1 MAERMVEGDNIGRV
15 VSLSGSKVIGLLKG
29 SRVNG
34 AAPLQ
39 IGSLIKMQATDT
51 TVFGIVNGLSIPI
64 PTQEETD
71 DELRIAEMELVGEV
85 PDQDNGNG
93 TSFRR
98 GVSTSPSLGDHV
110 FGATQEDIG
119 MIYARPDSMAIE
131 VGTLHQGDNL
141 PVYVVVD
148 NLLGKHFAILGST
161 GTGKSCAVSLILH
174 GILEQHSNAHVVL
187 LDPHGEYA
195 NAFKENAENIDPND
209 LQLPYWL
216 MNFEEFVEV
225 VFGAESGELVAETSL
240 LRDLIQQSKMA
251 MMGDEEN
258 SHAVTVDTPVPY
270 KMGDLMRIIDET
282 MGRLDNRNDIGPY
295 QRIRNRLNA
304 LQSDRRYAFMFP
316 SSVIVR
322 DNMAAILSRIFRI
335 PVDGKP
341 ISILNLSGV
350 PSEVLNVVVSV
361 LCRMTFDFATWSDQ
375 DTPILLVC
383 EEAHRYATSN
393 PAEGFEPT
401 VRSLSRI
408 AKEGRKYGVSLGIIS
423 QRPAELATSVPSQ
436 CNSIFAMRLTNE
448 NDQDIVRATLSD
460 AGAALLDSLPALG
473 NAEAIVVG
481 DAVSVPMRLRFN
493 ELDANFLPK
502 SATAEFSSNWSHD
515 GATEETLQL
524 VVDRWR
530 RQRR

>member
-1 MAERMVEGDNIGRV
+1 MIG
-15 VSLSGSKVIGLLKG
+15 LISGSRTNG
-29 SRVNG
+29 SL
-34 AAPLQ
+34 PLQ
-39 IGSLIKMQATDT
+39 IGSLIKMQATGT
-51 TVFGIVNGLSIPI
+51 TIFGIVNGLSIPI
-64 PTQEETD
+64 PTQEESD

-85 PDQDNGNG
+85 LDQANGE
-93 TSFRR
+93 TASFRR

-110 FGATQEDIG
+110 FGATQDDIG
-119 MIYARPDSMAIE
+119 LIYARPDSVAVE
-131 VGTLHQGDNL
+131 VGMLHQGDGL

-148 NLLGKHFAILGST
+148 DLLGKHFAILGTT

-174 GILEQHSNAHVVL
+174 GILEQHSSAHVVL

-195 NAFKENAENIDPND
+195 HAFKDNAENIDPND

-216 MNFEEFVEV
+216 LNFEEVVEV
-225 VFGAESGELVAETSL
+225 VFGAQSDELVAETTL
-240 LRDLIQQSKMA
+240 LRDLIQQSKTA
-251 MMGDEEN
+251 MLGGEEAP
-258 SHAVTVDTPVPY
+258 HAITVDTPVPY
-270 KMGDLMRIIDET
+270 KMGDLMRILDET

-295 QRIRNRLNA
+295 QRIKNRLNA

-316 SSVIVR
+316 SSVVVR

-361 LCRMTFDFATWSDQ
+361 LCRMTFDFAIWSDE

-383 EEAHRYATSN
+383 EEAHRYATNN
-393 PAEGFEPT
+393 PQEGFEPT
-401 VRSLSRI
+401 VRALSRI

-423 QRPAELATSVPSQ
+423 QRPAELATSVLSQ

-448 NDQDIVRATLSD
+448 KDQDIVRATLSD

-481 DAVSVPMRLRFN
+481 EAVSVPMRLRFS
-493 ELDANFLPK
+493 ELSPDHLPK
-502 SATAEFSSNWSHD
+502 STTAEFSSNWSGE
-515 GATEETLQL
+515 GATEEALQ
-524 VVDRWR
+524 VIVDRWR